1 MDTAYVAVFIFWIRV
16 DEKPYHQV
24 HTDLDIKQKSTVQPV
39 QVLISIRIINVYLVP
54 GTRYIMS
61 CCTGYV
67 WSRCFGSTISAGIV
81 VAQEKYQ
88 KRLHD

>member
-39 QVLISIRIINVYLVP
+39 QVLISIRIINVYQAP
-54 GTRYIMS
+54 GTS
-61 CCTGYV
+61 CHVAPGT
-67 WSRCFGSTISAGIV
+67 FGRAALGLPYLL
-81 VAQEKYQ
+81 E
-88 KRLHD
+88 